1 MNTYTQH
8 EQASGLLLYNSA
20 RTLAR
25 EYAPPQDQD
34 AATIALLLEA
44 LVLAGGESFIKPTEE

>member
-8 EQASGLLLYNSA
+8 EQDSSLLLYHRA

-25 EYAPPQDQD
+25 EYSGGQDHE

>member
-8 EQASGLLLYNSA
+8 EQDSSLLVYHNA
-20 RTLAR
+20 RLLAR
-25 EYAPPQDQD
+25 EYSNAQDHQ